1 MHPGGEKI
9 VVESAGTDASEKFW
23 SLHRSEVLDKWD
35 QKLRVGT
42 LDDVDEEEVQ
52 AHPLSELSKVPYAEQ
67 AFYQGFNESPYLN
80 DSHRAYR
87 KAMRHWVTDKIVA
100 TGLGE
105 DLESSGDRV
114 PDELFAEMGRL
125 GILAAR
131 LGKGE
136 HLQVW
141 RDQVAPREGGQEPL
155 IMGVVSVDDFDYF
168 HEAITHEE
176 LGRCACPG
184 FYSGLGDGMVIGLP
198 PVKQFANDAMAAR
211 VLPEVL
217 SGRKRIALAIT
228 EPQAGSD
235 VANIVTR
242 AEKTADG
249 RFYKVN
255 GTKKWITQGHHADYF
270 TCAVRT

>member
-1 MHPGGEKI
+1 MNAEPWDRLYSHN
-9 VVESAGTDASEKFW
+9 SRHGTARGK
-23 SLHRSEVLDKWD
+23 
-35 QKLRVGT
+35 
-42 LDDVDEEEVQ
+42 
-52 AHPLSELSKVPYAEQ
+52 
-67 AFYQGFNESPYLN
+67 
-80 DSHRAYR
+80 R
-87 KAMRHWVTDKIVA
+87 K
-100 TGLGE
+100 
-105 DLESSGDRV
+105 
-114 PDELFAEMGRL
+114 

-136 HLQVW
+136 HLEVW
-141 RDQVAPREGGQEPL
+141 RDEVAPRDQGEAARK
-155 IMGVVSVDDFDYF
+155 IMGVVDVEDFDYF

-198 PVKQFANDAMAAR
+198 PVKQFASDEMAAR

-242 AEKTADG
+242 AEKTPDG
-249 RFYKVN
+249 RFYRVN

-270 TCAVRT
+270 TCAVRTGGDGMGGISLLLLERGMKGLRTKPIKTSYSR